1 MDELMDLLVTDGS
14 ASQISDQ
21 IKDVLFAKSAEN
33 IEAIRPNVAAS
44 IFDGEPVDFE
54 NPTGVEVD
62 VEDEVDEVSAEYD
75 DDVEDEVEYDDA
87 VETEEE

>member
-14 ASQISDQ
+14 SSQISDK

-44 IFDGEPVDFE
+44 IFDGDVNLDTEEGGEGEFE
-54 NPTGVEVD
+54 SD
-62 VEDEVDEVSAEYD
+62 VSL
-75 DDVEDEVEYDDA
+75 
-87 VETEEE
+87 ETEEE

>member
-14 ASQISDQ
+14 SSQISDK
-21 IKDVLFAKSAEN
+21 IKDVLFAKSASN

-44 IFDGEPVDFE
+44 IFDGDVNLDTEEGGQIEFE
-54 NPTGVEVD
+54 SD
-62 VEDEVDEVSAEYD
+62 VT
-75 DDVEDEVEYDDA
+75 

>member
-14 ASQISDQ
+14 SSQISDK
-21 IKDVLFAKSAEN
+21 IKDVLFAKSAAN

-44 IFDGEPVDFE
+44 IFDGDVNLDTEEGGQTEFE
-54 NPTGVEVD
+54 SDIT
-62 VEDEVDEVSAEYD
+62 
-75 DDVEDEVEYDDA
+75 

>member
-14 ASQISDQ
+14 SSQISDK

-44 IFDGEPVDFE
+44 IFDDGSVDLGAEEGGE
-54 NPTGVEVD
+54 VEVESD
-62 VEDEVDEVSAEYD
+62 VS
-75 DDVEDEVEYDDA
+75 

>member
-14 ASQISDQ
+14 SSQISDK

-44 IFDGEPVDFE
+44 IFDG
-54 NPTGVEVD
+54 D
-62 VEDEVDEVSAEYD
+62 VNLDTEEGGEDEFESDVS
-75 DDVEDEVEYDDA
+75 

>member
-14 ASQISDQ
+14 SSQISDK
-21 IKDVLFAKSAEN
+21 IKDVLFAKSAAN

-44 IFDGEPVDFE
+44 IFDG
-54 NPTGVEVD
+54 D
-62 VEDEVDEVSAEYD
+62 VNLDAE
-75 DDVEDEVEYDDA
+75 ESGEVEFESDVS

>member
-14 ASQISDQ
+14 SSQISDK

-44 IFDGEPVDFE
+44 IFD
-54 NPTGVEVD
+54 
-62 VEDEVDEVSAEYD
+62 
-75 DDVEDEVEYDDA
+75 DDVNLDTEEGEEVEFESD
-87 VETEEE
+87 VSLETEEE

>member
-14 ASQISDQ
+14 SSQISDK

-44 IFDGEPVDFE
+44 IFDGGGVDL
-54 NPTGVEVD
+54 G
-62 VEDEVDEVSAEYD
+62 AEEGG
-75 DDVEDEVEYDDA
+75 EDEVESDVS

>member
-14 ASQISDQ
+14 SSQISDK

-44 IFDGEPVDFE
+44 IFDGDVDLDTE
-54 NPTGVEVD
+54 EGG
-62 VEDEVDEVSAEYD
+62 
-75 DDVEDEVEYDDA
+75 EVEFDSDVS

>member
-14 ASQISDQ
+14 SSQISDK
-21 IKDVLFAKSAEN
+21 IKDVLFAKSAAN

-44 IFDGEPVDFE
+44 IFDGDVNLDTEEGGQTEFE
-54 NPTGVEVD
+54 SD
-62 VEDEVDEVSAEYD
+62 VT
-75 DDVEDEVEYDDA
+75 

>member
-14 ASQISDQ
+14 SSQISDK
-21 IKDVLFAKSAEN
+21 IKDVLFAKSAAN

-44 IFDGEPVDFE
+44 IFDGDVDLDTEEGGQTEFE
-54 NPTGVEVD
+54 SD
-62 VEDEVDEVSAEYD
+62 VT
-75 DDVEDEVEYDDA
+75 

>member
-14 ASQISDQ
+14 SSQISDK
-21 IKDVLFAKSAEN
+21 IKDVLFAKSASN

-44 IFDGEPVDFE
+44 IFDGDVDLDTEEGGQTEFE
-54 NPTGVEVD
+54 SD
-62 VEDEVDEVSAEYD
+62 VT
-75 DDVEDEVEYDDA
+75 